1 MPQINTFQNTIFT
14 FKSKYMY
21 GLPTLAHAARYS
33 MLGCGLQGSTSLS
46 FAEGGVVYSESETR
60 LDYV

>member
-1 MPQINTFQNTIFT
+1 
-14 FKSKYMY
+14 MY